1 MVPGTLRV
9 WLAMEPVNMVK
20 SIDALA
26 AVVVEHLKKDPKAD
40 GVFVFVNS
48 KKDRAKLLWRDTS
61 GWCLLYKR
69 LDVRVVALPDIVDGK
84 TSISLDGR
92 ALAVLLEGVERVRK
106 ERDLAKKS
114 RARAL
119 SAIEVE
125 TPPGCTT
132 LTLTGSPPRRI
143 SAHSDSVKPRTANF
157 EAQ

>member
-40 GVFVFVNS
+40 GVFVFVNG
-48 KKDRAKLLWRDTS
+48 KKDRAKLLWRDKS

-69 LDVRVVALPDIVDGK
+69 LDTRVVALPDVVDK
-84 TSISLDGR
+84 TSVALDGR

-106 ERDLAKKS
+106 ERDLAQKS

-119 SAIEVE
+119 STMKAV
-125 TPPGCTT
+125 PKK
-132 LTLTGSPPRRI
+132 S
-143 SAHSDSVKPRTANF
+143 SS
-157 EAQ
+157 